1 MCKMSTLKNLKRENK
16 KCSHEFQKSTRAYL
30 VHRNSNF
37 KTSTF
42 CTFFF
47 YRMAKI
53 ASKKFLAL
61 KCTVQVLFLHEKMK
75 KKWKVWKKKKY
86 VWFMAYF
93 KHGVCLMLI
102 FVEKKN
108 ILFGTKMEPK
118 WNRKY
123 VWFMAYFPDKKGWCW
138 HFRT

>member
-1 MCKMSTLKNLKRENK
+1 MSTLKSLKSEKK
-16 KCSHEFQKSTRAYL
+16 KCSHDFQKSTRANL

-47 YRMAKI
+47 YRMAKT
-53 ASKKFLAL
+53 ASKKNLAL
-61 KCTVQVLFLHEKMK
+61 KCTVQVLFLHKKMRK
-75 KKWKVWKKKKY
+75 KLVFWKKKKY

-93 KHGVCLMLI
+93 KHSEGLMLI
-102 FVEKKN
+102 FIEKKH

-118 WNRKY
+118 WNQKY
-123 VWFMAYFPDKKGWCW
+123 VWFMAYFLYQKGSLGQ
-138 HFRT
+138 FRT